1 MILLK
6 RLEFGSTYEF
16 TQRVSDVFEDDI
28 SEHSVTVYGKY
39 DFIKDV
45 LENLIGDG
53 YPIGD
58 EIELENFEIEHYDKE
73 FVLYLTEDGIN
84 VEKMWYEE
92 NEYHEARYYDSES
105 NVAFI
110 HGECNAKLLKYIN
123 SNIRFEVDIYDE
135 YDVDENSNVVIHR
148 DKYDEP
154 DSFCKS
160 WSGTR
165 NGVKCCGVF
174 SYYSS
179 DPDDLRE
186 VAKQFDV
193 EL

>member
-1 MILLK
+1 MK
-6 RLEFGSTYEF
+6 RLEFGSTYDF
-16 TQRVSDVFEDDI
+16 TQRVSDVFEDDL
-28 SEHSVTVYGKY
+28 SEHNVAVYGKY
-39 DFIKDV
+39 NFIKEV

-53 YPIGD
+53 YPIGA
-58 EIELENFEIEHYDKE
+58 EIELENFEIANYDKE

-84 VEKMWYEE
+84 VEKMWHDE
-92 NEYHEARYYDSES
+92 NEYREARSYGSES

-135 YDVDENSNVVIHR
+135 DEEDDVYEDSNVVVHR

-165 NGVKCCGVF
+165 NGVQCHAVF
-174 SYYSS
+174 SYFSS
-179 DPDDLRE
+179 DPDDLRD
-186 VAKQFDV
+186 VAEEFGV

>member
-1 MILLK
+1 MK
-6 RLEFGSTYEF
+6 RLEFGSTYDF
-16 TQRVSDVFEDDI
+16 TQRVSDVFEDDL
-28 SEHSVTVYGKY
+28 SEQRVTVYGTY
-39 DFIKDV
+39 DFIKAV
-45 LENLIGDG
+45 LENLISDG
-53 YPIGD
+53 YPIGA
-58 EIELENFEIEHYDKE
+58 EIELENFEIANYDKE

-84 VEKMWYEE
+84 VEKMWHEE
-92 NEYHEARYYDSES
+92 NEYHEAKYYDSES

-110 HGECNAKLLKYIN
+110 HGECDAQLLKYID

-135 YDVDENSNVVIHR
+135 DDEYDEDKDSNVVIHR

-160 WSGTR
+160 WSGAR
-165 NGVKCCGVF
+165 DGVKCCSVF

-179 DPDDLRE
+179 DPDDLRD
-186 VAKQFDV
+186 VAEQFGI